1 MSNYF
6 LPFHR
11 NGSWSHIE
19 ICSSTYGLKFQLLPW
34 QLWVSQDPKVC
45 LRVPLFLSHVH
56 PTSWKGFPPASYLS
70 NGTSWLYLVLNLMDF
85 TSLPSHEIIQTS
97 QSSYSR
103 NQGAPHDKACHIGF
117 PPCCPAWGG
126 VSFPL
131 SYEDKW
137 LTYISQSHVWMLGIM
152 CSVII

>member
-19 ICSSTYGLKFQLLPW
+19 ICSSTYGLKFQLLSW

-45 LRVPLFLSHVH
+45 LRIPLFLSHVH

-70 NGTSWLYLVLNLMDF
+70 NGTSCILPGPQLNGFHFPSSPWDYSNEPVILQQEPGSPSWQ
-85 TSLPSHEIIQTS
+85 SLPHW
-97 QSSYSR
+97 
-103 NQGAPHDKACHIGF
+103 F
-117 PPCCPAWGG
+117 PPMLSCLGWG
-126 VSFPL
+126 VFPPKL
-131 SYEDKW
+131 W
-137 LTYISQSHVWMLGIM
+137 G
-152 CSVII
+152 